1 MYQRT
6 ASEMT
11 VPAICVL
18 LGSSYPMHVRHPLE
32 TSEQQNSSFLNNVKT
47 ETGCSDALV
56 FYADV
61 GLCELIASVLQ
72 RDQAY
77 ENVLFRGSTF
87 NHLV

>member
-1 MYQRT
+1 
-6 ASEMT
+6 
-11 VPAICVL
+11 
-18 LGSSYPMHVRHPLE
+18 MHVPHPLE

-47 ETGCSDALV
+47 ETGRSDALV
-56 FYADV
+56 LYADV

-77 ENVLFRGSTF
+77 ENVSFRGSTF